1 MSKFQIGDFAKS
13 VGAAVS
19 KLDTSEQLQ
28 YLDIDL
34 LDANEA
40 NFYELSNL
48 QPLADSIAMDGL
60 QQPLVVTPEEP
71 DGIWHLFCGWLCHGE
86 QSSL

>member
-40 NFYELSNL
+40 NF
-48 QPLADSIAMDGL
+48 
-60 QQPLVVTPEEP
+60 
-71 DGIWHLFCGWLCHGE
+71 
-86 QSSL
+86 